1 MDTARN
7 GGHPDDELDRLWA
20 RAQQLEYA
28 LESRVVI
35 EQAKGIL
42 SERYRIDLEEAFGLL
57 RRSARSHSL
66 KVHVLA
72 AEVTTSAE
80 TPMQIRRTLN
90 QRARAG

>member
-1 MDTARN
+1 MDIARN
-7 GGHPDDELDRLWA
+7 GGHPDDEITGLWA

-28 LESRVVI
+28 LDSRVVI

-42 SERYRIDLEEAFGLL
+42 SERFGIDLDEAFELL

-66 KVHVLA
+66 KVQVLA
-72 AEVTTSAE
+72 AEVTSAE
-80 TPMQIRRTLN
+80 TPTPIRRTLN

>member
-7 GGHPDDELDRLWA
+7 GGHPDDEITHLWA
-20 RAQQLEYA
+20 RAQQLEHA

-42 SERYRIDLEEAFGLL
+42 SERYRIDLEEAFELL
-57 RRSARSHSL
+57 RRSARSQSL
-66 KVHVLA
+66 KVQVLA

-80 TPMQIRRTLN
+80 TPTPIRRTLD